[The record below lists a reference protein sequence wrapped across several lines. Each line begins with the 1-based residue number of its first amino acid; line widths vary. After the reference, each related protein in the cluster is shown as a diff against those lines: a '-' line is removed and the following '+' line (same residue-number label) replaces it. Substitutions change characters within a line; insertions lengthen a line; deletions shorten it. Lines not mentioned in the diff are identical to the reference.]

1 MCSSDLGISILSVDQ
16 YNNEYTLG
24 AYAQGSSIDQ
34 VGVPYPIGSQQYV
47 AFEFTFTR
55 SNTDSS
61 LGPVFTG
68 YQVKTLPAV
77 PRQRLIQFPCS
88 NYDSESDKFG
98 NKAGY
103 EGLAFD
109 RMKDLEAI
117 ESNSDTIVIAD
128 FRTNETLTGIIEEID
143 FINRKIGRAHV

>member
-1 MCSSDLGISILSVDQ
+1 M
-16 YNNEYTLG
+16 
-24 AYAQGSSIDQ
+24 
-34 VGVPYPIGSQQYV
+34 PYPIGSQQYV
-47 AFEFTFTR
+47 AFEFSFTR
-55 SNTDSS
+55 SSTDSS

-103 EGLAFD
+103 EGQAYD
-109 RMKDLEAI
+109 RMKKLEQI
-117 ESNSDTIVIAD
+117 ESNSDTIVIVD

-143 FINRKIGRAHV
+143 FINKTPTDKRYSGYGGTLLVTVRTMN